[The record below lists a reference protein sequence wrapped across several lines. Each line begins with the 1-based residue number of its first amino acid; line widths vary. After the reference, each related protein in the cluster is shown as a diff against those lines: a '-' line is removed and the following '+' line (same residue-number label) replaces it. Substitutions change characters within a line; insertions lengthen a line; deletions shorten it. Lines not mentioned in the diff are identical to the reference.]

1 MKKKVTADFTAH
13 WKRRIGDQEL
23 EKKLGLY
30 STFKQEFRIDK
41 YLDMP
46 SFRNRQIISKF
57 LCSNHKL
64 RIETE
69 RHNNPIPPR
78 EERICKLCDMNKVE
92 DETHF
97 ILECPRY
104 NQIRRE
110 SPIPFEKYNNPQSIL
125 HMEEPSIVA
134 DFLRKAYSKRELL
147 TMEPVD
153 FYRIKEKSKNGMKL
167 LLCKGKNTPGRLK
180 VCNVTKD
187 GLRLKI
193 CRTSTITPFGTQP
206 D

>member
-1 MKKKVTADFTAH
+1 
-13 WKRRIGDQEL
+13 
-23 EKKLGLY
+23 
-30 STFKQEFRIDK
+30 
-41 YLDMP
+41 
-46 SFRNRQIISKF
+46 
-57 LCSNHKL
+57 
-64 RIETE
+64 
-69 RHNNPIPPR
+69 
-78 EERICKLCDMNKVE
+78 MNKVE

-97 ILECPRY
+97 IMECPRY

-125 HMEEPSIVA
+125 HMEEPPIVA

-180 VCNVTKD
+180 VRNVTKD

-193 CRTSTITPFGTQP
+193 CRTSIITPFGTQP

>member
-1 MKKKVTADFTAH
+1 M
-13 WKRRIGDQEL
+13 
-23 EKKLGLY
+23 
-30 STFKQEFRIDK
+30 
-41 YLDMP
+41 DMP
-46 SFRNRQIISKF
+46 SFWNRQIISKF

-69 RHNNPIPPR
+69 LHNNPIPPR

-92 DETHF
+92 DETNF

-125 HMEEPSIVA
+125 HMEEPPIVA

-147 TMEPVD
+147 TLEPVD
-153 FYRIKEKSKNGMKL
+153 FYRITVSYTHL
-167 LLCKGKNTPGRLK
+167 TLP
-180 VCNVTKD
+180 TKA
-187 GLRLKI
+187 
-193 CRTSTITPFGTQP
+193 
-206 D
+206 